1 MEKRP
6 NRLINEKSPYL
17 LQHAYNPV
25 NWFPWCDEAFE
36 KAKREDKP
44 IFLSIGY
51 STCHWC
57 HVMERESFE
66 DETVAKLLNE
76 SFVCIKVD
84 REERPDIDAFY
95 MEVCQVLTGKGGW
108 PLSIFM
114 TPDKKPFFAG
124 TYFPKESIGNLIGL
138 TELIKAIAFYWKH
151 KREELLKSAKE
162 VVNIIENIAY
172 EKGSFLDSNVFHNA
186 FDELSKNFDY
196 IAGGFGIQ
204 PKFPPY
210 NNLLFLLKY
219 YQMTKNEMALVMV
232 EKTLRAIRR
241 GGIYDFISGGIHRY
255 STDRIWKLPH
265 FEKMLYDQALMSL
278 VFSKTYLYTGNIL
291 YLESAKEILDYC
303 IEYLSNN
310 EGGFFC
316 GEDADSEGEE
326 GNFYLWTYKEL
337 KECLDEEAFIE
348 FIEVFNISENGNF
361 QEESTGEYKGKN
373 VLYMSEGYLA
383 RYEKDET
390 FKRRIKESLIKL
402 KKKREERIRPAR
414 DEKILLDWNCL
425 MIISLCSFYK
435 ISGEKKYLQKVVDT
449 INFVE
454 KNFIKPDYTL
464 FHSYFKYEAKVDG
477 FLEDYAFLVWV
488 YIELYQTF
496 FDKVWLDKAIKLN
509 NKMFIIFE
517 DDRNGGFFHTPFFNK
532 DIPVRQKILYDS
544 VMPSGNSVCLCNLL
558 KLWILLEENSFLD
571 KAKKMIEFFSS
582 AINQAP
588 MAYTYFLNAFSFYF
602 DYPGKVKISGRV
614 EEKGFLEKIRR
625 LTLYDWLFE
634 LDQQEEDEPKAYI
647 CTQKNCLPPVSGKT
661 KVFEELDKLINLNLH
676 I

>member
-66 DETVAKLLNE
+66 DETVANLLNE
-76 SFVCIKVD
+76 NFVSIKVD
-84 REERPDIDAFY
+84 REQMPHIDAFY

-138 TELIKAIAFYWKH
+138 TELIKAIAFYWNH
-151 KREELLKSAKE
+151 KREELLKSANE
-162 VVNIIENIAY
+162 VVNIIENIDY
-172 EKGSFLDSNVFHNA
+172 EKSGFLDSNVFHNA

-219 YQMTKNEMALVMV
+219 YQMTRNEMALNMV
-232 EKTLRAIRR
+232 EKTLRAIRK
-241 GGIYDFISGGIHRY
+241 GGIYDFIAGGIHRY

-278 VFSKTYLYTGNIL
+278 VFSKTYFYTGNIL

-303 IEYLSNN
+303 IEYLSND

-326 GNFYLWTYKEL
+326 GNFYLWTYDEL
-337 KECLDEEAFIE
+337 KECLDEDSFIE
-348 FIEVFNISENGNF
+348 FTEVFNISERGNF
-361 QEESTGEYKGKN
+361 QEETTGEYKGKN

-390 FKRRIKESLIKL
+390 FKKRIKESLMKL
-402 KKKREERIRPAR
+402 KKIREQSIRPAR

-425 MIISLCSFYK
+425 MIIALCSFYK
-435 ISGEKKYLQKVVDT
+435 ISGEERYLKKVVDT
-449 INFVE
+449 INFIE
-454 KNFIKPDYTL
+454 KHFIKPDYTL
-464 FHSYFKYEAKVDG
+464 FHSYFKDEAKVDG

-496 FDKVWLDKAIKLN
+496 FDNKWLDKAIDV
-509 NKMFIIFE
+509 NKKIFTLFE
-517 DDRNGGFFHTPFFNK
+517 DKNEGGFFHTPVFNM
-532 DIPVRQKILYDS
+532 DIPVRQKILFDS
-544 VMPSGNSVCLCNLL
+544 VMPSGNSVCLNNLL
-558 KLWILLEENSFLD
+558 KLWILTEDSFYYE
-571 KAKKMIEFFSS
+571 KAKKIIEFFSGVVCQS
-582 AINQAP
+582 TVACS
-588 MAYTYFLNAFSFYF
+588 YFISSFSLYF
-602 DYPGKVKISGRV
+602 DYPGKVKLSGKI
-614 EEKGFLEKIRR
+614 KGKHILDKIKK
-625 LTLYDWLFE
+625 LTLLDWLFE
-634 LDQQEEDEPKAYI
+634 FEGEDEKPLKASI
-647 CTQKNCLPPVSGKT
+647 CSKKNCLPQVEGDNII
-661 KVFEELDKLINLNLH
+661 EELDKLINITL
-676 I
+676 